1 MVDCE
6 AMVTRDWWEI
16 AKRVATSRRV
26 LVAVADLVVVATI
39 VSVLVFTALV
49 IVRQGAYDGAATDIA
64 AWSRERDVERVAWPT
79 ELREA
84 VPALLDAGVV
94 PVLVDGSEPEQQY
107 AISRTGV
114 VVTKAGAQAPALEV
128 ASHRVGD
135 LIAYEVAID
144 EAGSVP
150 LAVGDTVSEKISR
163 PYRYAPLY
171 PSAVIPPGESFDRD
185 LFLEPGRYEVT
196 VEAFVGV
203 EASDSSAN
211 LVVAFEPTDGEPV
224 VDAGAI
230 GAIVE
235 EPLVIELVLPEGT
248 SSAVRLRMGT
258 MGAPDSPDA
267 LVHAWS
273 VTRLADV

>member
-1 MVDCE
+1 M
-6 AMVTRDWWEI
+6 RGWWEI
-16 AKRVATSRRV
+16 AKRVAPSRHV
-26 LVAVADLVVVATI
+26 LVAVADLGVVAAI

-64 AWSRERDVERVAWPT
+64 AWCRERDVERVAWPS

-94 PVLVDGSEPEQQY
+94 PVLVNGSEPAQQY

-114 VVTKAGAQAPALEV
+114 VVMEAGAPAPALEV

-163 PYRYAPLY
+163 PYRYAPCIRARSY
-171 PSAVIPPGESFDRD
+171 RPVHRSTEICFWNRAGTRWPSRHSWGSRRVIRPRTWSWPSNRS
-185 LFLEPGRYEVT
+185 T
-196 VEAFVGV
+196 VNRWWTPARSV
-203 EASDSSAN
+203 SSSRN
-211 LVVAFEPTDGEPV
+211 L
-224 VDAGAI
+224 
-230 GAIVE
+230 
-235 EPLVIELVLPEGT
+235 
-248 SSAVRLRMGT
+248 
-258 MGAPDSPDA
+258 
-267 LVHAWS
+267 W
-273 VTRLADV
+273 